1 MSIGAKGP
9 KAGSITEKVV
19 ATLKHLRD
27 RKRGYQL
34 WFGSRAGQEVLKDL
48 MQFSKFLEGPARPT
62 NEETWRL
69 IGRQDMIRRIQQ
81 HVHLNDAQL
90 FALYNGMT
98 VPFLEAVESKGDEYA

>member
-1 MSIGAKGP
+1 MNVGGTGQMA
-9 KAGSITEKVV
+9 EKI
-19 ATLKHLRD
+19 ANTLRMLRE
-27 RKRGYQL
+27 RRRGYQL
-34 WFGSRAGQEVLKDL
+34 WFGSRAGRHVLQDL

-81 HVHLNDAQL
+81 HCRLNEEQL

-98 VPFLEAVESKGDEYA
+98 VPFVEAVANKDQYDG

>member
-1 MSIGAKGP
+1 MTGGKT
-9 KAGSITEKVV
+9 GSITEKVV
-19 ATLKHLRD
+19 NTLSMLRE

-34 WFGSRAGQEVLKDL
+34 WFGSRAGHAVIQDL
-48 MQFSKFLEGPARPT
+48 LSFSKFLEGPARAT

-81 HVHLNDAQL
+81 HVHLSEEQL

-98 VPFLEAVESKGDEYA
+98 VPFLKAVEKDKDNG